1 MIEDEQPIEPTGHQ
15 PAKDAAG
22 DPPPARRKDADTAVP
37 EGDPA
42 EPIETADKT
51 DMSAVGD
58 DGQVFGG

>member
-1 MIEDEQPIEPTGHQ
+1 MIEDEPPVEPTRPQ
-15 PAKDAAG
+15 PAEAATDDA
-22 DPPPARRKDADTAVP
+22 PPRRRKDAKTAAT
-37 EGDPA
+37 EDPA

>member
-1 MIEDEQPIEPTGHQ
+1 MIEDEPPIEPTSQQ
-15 PAKDAAG
+15 PAEDAAG
-22 DPPPARRKDADTAVP
+22 DTPPTRRKDAGTASP
-37 EGDPA
+37 EDPA